1 MLLPEGAGLAG
12 EETLDPYATNT
23 VNSSTRARITPPTP
37 APVPLAQR
45 PGAPEDRI
53 IYEMHVRDFTS
64 APNSGIGAP
73 GLYMGWTQGNARLVG
88 QGAIKTGV
96 DHLVELGVTDVQI
109 MPVQDFANDEATRT
123 YHWGYITTAFLSP
136 EGMYASNPADDSR
149 VHELKAL
156 ITALHERGIGVIMD
170 VVYNHT
176 SESAPFG
183 TLVPNY
189 YYRRMADGTP
199 ANGSGCGNEFRSEAP
214 MVRKYILD
222 SLKYWVREYGVD
234 GFRFDLM
241 ALIDRE
247 TMTEIVTKL
256 HAINPAIAIYG
267 EPWTG
272 GDSPLGTKTDKT
284 ALLQVPAGAFN
295 DDFRNALK
303 GEPDGSEPGFIQNGS
318 NREALEKAMQVSD
331 WFAGPGQSINY
342 MTCHD
347 NLVLWDK
354 LKLSMPGATDDLLKR
369 TAKIGYLVLLTSQ
382 GVPFMQGGEEFGRT
396 KGGDSN
402 SYVSPDSVNEVDWS
416 LKDKNHD
423 LFTYVRDL
431 IALRKAHPLFRLRTR
446 DEISRR
452 LKFLPAETGLALS
465 YEIDGDGVPGETWK
479 RALVIV
485 NPDNTN
491 PLSAAV
497 PEGEWEAAC
506 DEKGATMGQMMSGT
520 ITVAAK
526 TGLVLFQQ

>member
-1 MLLPEGAGLAG
+1 
-12 EETLDPYATNT
+12 
-23 VNSSTRARITPPTP
+23 
-37 APVPLAQR
+37 
-45 PGAPEDRI
+45 
-53 IYEMHVRDFTS
+53 
-64 APNSGIGAP
+64 
-73 GLYMGWTQGNARLVG
+73 
-88 QGAIKTGV
+88 
-96 DHLVELGVTDVQI
+96 
-109 MPVQDFANDEATRT
+109 
-123 YHWGYITTAFLSP
+123 
-136 EGMYASNPADDSR
+136 
-149 VHELKAL
+149 
-156 ITALHERGIGVIMD
+156 
-170 VVYNHT
+170 
-176 SESAPFG
+176 
-183 TLVPNY
+183 
-189 YYRRMADGTP
+189 
-199 ANGSGCGNEFRSEAP
+199 
-214 MVRKYILD
+214 
-222 SLKYWVREYGVD
+222 
-234 GFRFDLM
+234 
-241 ALIDRE
+241 
-247 TMTEIVTKL
+247 MTEIVTEL